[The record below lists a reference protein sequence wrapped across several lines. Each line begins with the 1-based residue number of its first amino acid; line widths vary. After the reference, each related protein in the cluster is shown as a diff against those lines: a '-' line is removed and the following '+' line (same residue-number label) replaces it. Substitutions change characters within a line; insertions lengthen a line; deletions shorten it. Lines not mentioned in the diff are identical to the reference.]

1 MAIYLVISNDHL
13 GGHMKGTSVSV
24 AEGKKGF
31 SRLIKD
37 ALEKKEEIVVTK
49 RGKPVAVILPYEEYQ
64 QAKRVKGYKKII
76 EAREVFLKANISA
89 DEVFKETKKQL
100 ERRP

>member
-1 MAIYLVISNDHL
+1 
-13 GGHMKGTSVSV
+13 MKSTSVSV

-31 SRLIKD
+31 SRLIRD

-64 QAKRVKGYKKII
+64 HSKKIGGYKKIM
-76 EAREVFLKANISA
+76 EARGVFLKANIGA
-89 DEVFKETKKQL
+89 DEIFKESRRQL

>member
-1 MAIYLVISNDHL
+1 
-13 GGHMKGTSVSV
+13 MKSTSVSV

-31 SRLIKD
+31 SRLIRD

-64 QAKRVKGYKKII
+64 HSKRIVGYKKIM
-76 EAREVFLKANISA
+76 EAREVFLKANILA
-89 DEVFKETKKQL
+89 DEIFKESKRQL

>member
-1 MAIYLVISNDHL
+1 
-13 GGHMKGTSVSV
+13 MKYTSVSV

-37 ALEKKEEIVVTK
+37 AFEKKEEIVVTK

-64 QAKRVKGYKKII
+64 HAKRVGGYKKII
-76 EAREVFLKANISA
+76 ETREVFLKANISA
-89 DEVFKETKKQL
+89 DEVFKESKKQL
-100 ERRP
+100 ERRL

>member
-1 MAIYLVISNDHL
+1 
-13 GGHMKGTSVSV
+13 MKGTSVSV

-37 ALEKKEEIVVTK
+37 ALEKKEEIIVTK

-64 QAKRVKGYKKII
+64 HAKRIGGYKKII
-76 EAREVFLKANISA
+76 ETREVFLKANISA
-89 DEVFKETKKQL
+89 DEVFKESKKQL

>member
-1 MAIYLVISNDHL
+1 
-13 GGHMKGTSVSV
+13 MKGTSVSV

-37 ALEKKEEIVVTK
+37 TIEKKEEIIVTK

-64 QAKRVKGYKKII
+64 HSKRVEGYKKII
-76 EAREVFLKANISA
+76 ESREVFLKANISA
-89 DEVFKETKKQL
+89 DEIFKLSKKQL

>member
-1 MAIYLVISNDHL
+1 V
-13 GGHMKGTSVSV
+13 KGTSVSV

-37 ALEKKEEIVVTK
+37 ALEKKEEIIVTK
-49 RGKPVAVILPYEEYQ
+49 RGKPVAVILPYEKYQ
-64 QAKRVKGYKKII
+64 QSKRVEGYKKII

-89 DEVFKETKKQL
+89 DEIFKVSKKQL
-100 ERRP
+100 EKRP

>member
-1 MAIYLVISNDHL
+1 
-13 GGHMKGTSVSV
+13 MKSSSVGV

-31 SRLIKD
+31 SRLIRN

-64 QAKRVKGYKKII
+64 HSKRIEGYKKIM
-76 EAREVFLKANISA
+76 EAREVFLKANILA
-89 DEVFKETKKQL
+89 DEIFKESKRQL